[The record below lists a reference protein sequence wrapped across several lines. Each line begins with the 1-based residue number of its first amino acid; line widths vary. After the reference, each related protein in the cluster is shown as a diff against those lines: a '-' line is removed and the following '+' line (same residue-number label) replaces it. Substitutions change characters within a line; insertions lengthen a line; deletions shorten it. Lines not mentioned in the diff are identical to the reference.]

1 MKPCMLIILDGWG
14 YKPQAAFNATEACH
28 PINFERLWQTYPHTT
43 LKASGLAVGLPEGV
57 MGNSEVGHLNIGA
70 GRVVYQDLLR
80 IDHAI
85 ADGSFAQNAV
95 LREAM
100 LSVTAGNKLHLIGLL
115 SDGGV
120 HSQLTH
126 CCALLDMAQFLGV
139 NETCVHA
146 ILDGRDT
153 PPSSGGN
160 YIQSMEKHL
169 SARNY
174 GRIATI
180 CGRYYAMDRDN
191 RWDRVSRAYDLY
203 TAAKG
208 IEEQAPGA
216 AICNAYARGETD
228 EFVQPIFI
236 ADASGAPTGKIMD
249 DDVVIFFNFRAD
261 RAREISRA
269 FTEPDFESF
278 VRLQRPKLKSY
289 VCMTMY
295 EESFDL
301 PMAFG
306 PEHDANVLGEVI
318 SKAGLN
324 QLRIAETEKYAH
336 VTYFFNGGEEEPFA
350 NESRCLVPSPRDVA
364 TYDLRPQMSA
374 YAVTDEVLKHLDSE
388 RYSFVVLNY
397 ANPDMVGH
405 TGIMEAATVACY
417 VADECLGKVIA
428 KLKEKGWSAIITA
441 DHGNAEVMKDADGQ
455 PQTAHTTNPVPCIIV
470 DERFKGTALRAGGSL
485 CDLAPTLLA
494 MMGLE
499 QPPEMTGQSLLVAA
513 K

>member
-14 YKPQAAFNATEACH
+14 YKPQSAFNATEACH
-28 PINFERLWQTYPHTT
+28 PINFERLWQEYPHTT
-43 LKASGLAVGLPEGV
+43 LKASGLAVGLPEGI

-70 GRVVYQDLLR
+70 GRIIYQDLLR
-80 IDHAI
+80 IDRAI
-85 ADGSFAQNAV
+85 TDGSFAQNEV
-95 LREAM
+95 LRDAM
-100 LSVTAGNKLHLIGLL
+100 AKVAAGNKLHLIGLL

-120 HSQLTH
+120 HSQLKH
-126 CCALLDMAQFLGV
+126 CYALLDMAQDLGV
-139 NETCVHA
+139 KDVCVHA

-153 PPSSGGN
+153 PPSSGIN
-160 YIQSMEKHL
+160 YIQQLEGHMTAH
-169 SARNY
+169 NY
-174 GRIATI
+174 GRIASV

-208 IEEQAPGA
+208 IEEHAPEA
-216 AICNAYARGETD
+216 AIRNAYARGETD

-236 ADASGAPTGKIMD
+236 ADAAGPLGKISD
-249 DDVVIFFNFRAD
+249 GDVVIFFNFRAD
-261 RAREISRA
+261 RTREITRA
-269 FTEPDFESF
+269 FTEPDFEGF
-278 VRLQRPKLKSY
+278 ARAQVPALKEY

-295 EESFDL
+295 DEHFGL

-306 PEHDANVLGEVI
+306 PESYVNVLGEVV
-318 SKAGLN
+318 SKAGVN

-336 VTYFFNGGEEEPFA
+336 VTSFFNGGEETPFA
-350 NESRCLVPSPRDVA
+350 NEDRCLVPSPRDVA
-364 TYDLRPQMSA
+364 TYDFRPQMSA
-374 YAVTDEVLKHLDSE
+374 YAVTDEVLKRLDSN
-388 RYSFVVLNY
+388 RYGFAVLNF

-417 VADECLGKVIA
+417 VADECLGKVLA
-428 KLKEKGWSAIITA
+428 KLQEKGWAAIVTA
-441 DHGNAEVMKDADGQ
+441 DHGNAEVMKDDDGQ
-455 PQTAHTTNPVPCIIV
+455 PQTAHTTNPVPCIIF
-470 DERFKGTALRAGGSL
+470 DDRYKDAALRTGGSL

-499 QPPEMTGQSLLVAA
+499 QPQEMTGLSLLE